1 MRGRLRQFRQAS
13 ARPTG
18 ADFELAGGYLDGQL
32 LVLFRGQ
39 HPRDIVHSAATAR
52 WLLDR
57 GETAHHLIVAALL
70 HDVAKG
76 QQRRTDR
83 VAWVLAGHA
92 GLEKRLAASDSGL
105 EFRRAMARSAEHSAA
120 GAAILQEAG
129 APPAAVQLTRLHH
142 TPPGTDRVLALLQQ
156 ADAAN

>member
-39 HPRDIVHSAATAR
+39 HLRDIVHSAA
-52 WLLDR
+52 
-57 GETAHHLIVAALL
+57 ETAHDLIVAALL

-76 QQRRTDR
+76 QQRCTDR